1 MKKLLMGIAWVA
13 SLLTVYEFFYWLNN
27 PDSDLPLLFIFI
39 LFSIVV
45 IAMAFVQELTKK
57 D

>member
-13 SLLTVYEFFYWLNN
+13 SLLTVYEFFYWINN
-27 PDSDLPLLFIFI
+27 EGSDLPLLFIFI
-39 LFSIVV
+39 FFSIVV
-45 IAMAFVQELTKK
+45 IAMASVQERTKK